1 MMRSMTVTVG
11 VMAGLPQ
18 PQHES
23 LSAGPERTATINNK
37 FGLSMTA
44 TESKRTFVHRREQ
57 ASVALPLRR

>member
-1 MMRSMTVTVG
+1 MRSMTVTVG

-23 LSAGPERTATINNK
+23 LSAGPEHTATINNK